1 MTNFSVISYF
11 LCSPLAKSH
20 EKLYFC
26 YTDYPNIVTKK
37 SIPQ

>member
-1 MTNFSVISYF
+1 MANRLVVSYF
-11 LCSPLAKSH
+11 LCLALAKSH

>member
-1 MTNFSVISYF
+1 MANRWVISYF
-11 LCSPLAKSH
+11 LCIALAKSD

-26 YTDYPNIVTKK
+26 YTDYPNSKTKK